1 MIKAGQAFI
10 VAYKYQ
16 GTFINIALSDCDNY
30 DKSFSIK
37 EVFPDSHSDIVTTII
52 GEEDTFEI
60 IDLAELLDTLKKL
73 QKTNPEVFI

>member
-16 GTFINIALSDCDNY
+16 GTFINIALSDCNNY
-30 DKSFSIK
+30 NENFAIK
-37 EVFPDSHSDIVTTII
+37 EVFPQSHDKVTTQI

-60 IDLAELLDTLKKL
+60 VDLAELLDTLKKL

>member
-16 GTFINIALSDCDNY
+16 GTFINIALSDCNNY
-30 DKSFSIK
+30 NEGFAIK
-37 EVFPDSHSDIVTTII
+37 EIFPQSHDKVTTEI
-52 GEEDTFEI
+52 GKEDTFEI
-60 IDLAELLDTLKKL
+60 VDLAKLLDTLKKF